1 MGLGVHDIF
10 RHTHMYAMQI
20 DTVYLHTDTHT
31 HIYIYIHTHI
41 LHTVYISAGRDN
53 YLQVWCSLAQ
63 DGEQLKFGDANG
75 VIKIP

>member
-1 MGLGVHDIF
+1 MMY
-10 RHTHMYAMQI
+10 THMYTIQV
-20 DTVYLHTDTHT
+20 DTVTQTHT
-31 HIYIYIHTHI
+31 HIYICIYINAHI

>member
-1 MGLGVHDIF
+1 MMY
-10 RHTHMYAMQI
+10 THMYTIQV
-20 DTVYLHTDTHT
+20 DTVTQTHT
-31 HIYIYIHTHI
+31 HICIYIYINAHI

>member
-1 MGLGVHDIF
+1 MKHVTHLTHD
-10 RHTHMYAMQI
+10 
-20 DTVYLHTDTHT
+20 VYTYVYNTGRYGNADTHT
-31 HIYIYIHTHI
+31 YMYIYINAHI